1 MGDLIFFIL
10 STGVALYAVY
20 LFTFCLYKVDYD
32 GKMTDRV
39 VFPRIVYLIAVI
51 LASLPLLNLFCIV
64 IFLVYLAIWSDD
76 YRVKSWLFEKPKQK
90 EKADDGACQHG
101 R

>member
-10 STGVALYAVY
+10 STGVALYAAY

-39 VFPRIVYLIAVI
+39 VFPRIVYFIAVI
-51 LASLPLLNLFCIV
+51 LASLPLLNLFSV
-64 IFLVYLAIWSDD
+64 VTFLVFLAICSED
-76 YRVKSWLFEKPKQK
+76 YRIKSWFFEKPKQK
-90 EKADDGACQHG
+90 EKADDGAAK
-101 R
+101 